1 MLFSPESLALH
12 DGKEVYRIG
21 KRTYEAPREFSGKFE
36 GGKITVVFGPSGA
49 GKTTLLRALS
59 TLLPPAS
66 GTIKYNNIDVYSL
79 GSGIGEVRRSI
90 GISFQ
95 EPIFVNGLTL
105 WGNIEL
111 TLSAS
116 GKLNGENKQRAL
128 KLAERLGVKNLL
140 PKRPKEVSGGEA
152 RRVSL
157 VRALAHNP
165 SLITLDE
172 PTAYLDWEA
181 TERIIGLLQERREE
195 GKTVVVS
202 THDPELIKVGDV
214 LYSLRY
220 GRLVGD

>member
-1 MLFSPESLALH
+1 M
-12 DGKEVYRIG
+12 
-21 KRTYEAPREFSGKFE
+21 
-36 GGKITVVFGPSGA
+36 VFGPSGA
-49 GKTTLLRALS
+49 GKTTLLRTLS

-165 SLITLDE
+165 SLIALDE

-181 TERIIGLLQERREE
+181 TERIIGLLQELREE

-202 THDPELIKVGDV
+202 THDSELIKVGDV